1 MHQSIYTFFKKMRG
15 GKHCPPRAPMTE
27 VVWSTL
33 GGFFGIAAVYVAGHV
48 QGFQVNDLVFL
59 IGSFGASAVLLYG
72 IPLSPFAQPRN
83 LIGGH
88 ILSALVGVSCYFLLP
103 EWTGLAAALAVGLS
117 IGVMHLTRT
126 LHPPGGAT
134 ALIAVV
140 GSSHVHQLGYWYV
153 IAPVAIGA
161 LIMLLVALI
170 INNLANSRHY
180 PEYWW

>member
-1 MHQSIYTFFKKMRG
+1 MLNSLNTYFAKMRG
-15 GKHCPPRAPMTE
+15 GKHCPPRAPVGE
-27 VVWSTL
+27 VIWSTL
-33 GGFFGIAAVYVAGHV
+33 GGCLGIAAVYYLGMWAKLPLS
-48 QGFQVNDLVFL
+48 DALFL

-88 ILSALVGVSCYFLLP
+88 VLSAIVGVTCYLILQDAP
-103 EWTGLAAALAVGLS
+103 GLAASLAVGIA

-126 LHPPGGAT
+126 LHPPGGAS

-140 GSSHVHQLGYWYV
+140 GSSHVHDLGYWYV
-153 IAPVAIGA
+153 VAPVAVGA

-170 INNLANSRHY
+170 VNNMANSRHY

>member
-1 MHQSIYTFFKKMRG
+1 MFKSINTYFAKMRG
-15 GKHCPPRAPMTE
+15 GKHCPPRAPVGE
-27 VVWSTL
+27 VIWSTV
-33 GGFFGIAAVYVAGHV
+33 GGFLGIAAIFYTARLSSLPIS
-48 QGFQVNDLVFL
+48 DSLFL

-88 ILSALVGVSCYFLLP
+88 VLSAIIGVSCFYLLHDMP
-103 EWTGLAAALAVGLS
+103 GLAAAFAVGIA

-126 LHPPGGAT
+126 LHPPGGAS

-140 GSSHVHQLGYWYV
+140 GSSHVHALGYWYV
-153 IAPVAIGA
+153 VAPVALGA
-161 LIMLLVALI
+161 CIMLLVALLV
-170 INNLANSRHY
+170 NNLANSRHY